1 MFKVICLFPFTL
13 LNVLCFFFPIYNT
26 EYNVVCD
33 KRMVKIIWRDWT
45 EYMRIGLQTVG
56 QMFESIFQS
65 ACDATSWRC
74 NFSLSWLISG
84 ISSLLPSNRGLT
96 NPNPNQSNVPLKDGA
111 QEDKGNETSV
121 FCLSCCCA
129 TVVSVKSVID
139 QVHSK
144 YGCN

>member
-96 NPNPNQSNVPLKDGA
+96 NPNPNQSNRSSKRWCSRRQGERDVCVLFVLLLC
-111 QEDKGNETSV
+111 NRR
-121 FCLSCCCA
+121 LSEISDRPSA
-129 TVVSVKSVID
+129 F
-139 QVHSK
+139 
-144 YGCN
+144 